1 LKTKRVGKK
10 DCLVSEG
17 KMSLCEISYNSMWA
31 IKYWKRMQ
39 LTLLECK
46 IRKIFVGNG
55 ENNKVASTAIYIVA
69 GDHTYVQEKGE
80 LASN

>member
-1 LKTKRVGKK
+1 
-10 DCLVSEG
+10 
-17 KMSLCEISYNSMWA
+17 MWA

>member
-1 LKTKRVGKK
+1 MSLCEE
-10 DCLVSEG
+10 DCGLVSRET
-17 KMSLCEISYNSMWA
+17 LPCEISYNSMWA